1 MDVLV
6 IGGNRFMGRSL
17 VLRLLFA
24 RHRVTVLN
32 RGTLPAPAGAA
43 WLRADRTTD
52 ELDRVL
58 DGRTFDAVIDFAC
71 FTGED
76 ARGAMRALASRTG
89 HYVMIS
95 TGQVYLVREGLHGP
109 TTESDYAGPVMA
121 APPTAEDRPDWEYG
135 IGKRD
140 AEDVI
145 AAAPALRSTRLR
157 IPMVSGEGD
166 PKLRYER
173 YLWRMLDGGPLFVPN
188 PDAIAR
194 HVYRGHVVE
203 AIMKLLERTP
213 ASGALNNAFNV
224 AQVEQPTVRELV
236 ELIGRAAGCAVT
248 IDEAPASELLTAGID
263 PRDGSPF
270 SSRWM
275 SRIDPARAI
284 STLALDQVPLDAY
297 VRSIVTHALANLTT
311 PPPGFHEQRAKE
323 LGFRRA

>member
-32 RGTLPAPAGAA
+32 RGTLPAPEGAA
-43 WLRADRTTD
+43 WLRADRTTG

-71 FTGED
+71 FTGDD
-76 ARGAMRALASRTG
+76 ARGAVRALASRTG

-95 TGQVYLVREGLHGP
+95 TGQVYLVREGLQGV
-109 TTESDYAGPVMA
+109 TRESDYAGPVMA
-121 APPTAEDRPDWEYG
+121 APPTPDDRPDWEYG

-145 AAAPALRSTRLR
+145 AAATELRSTRLR

-188 PDAIAR
+188 PEAIAR

-203 AIMKLLERTP
+203 AIVKLLERRP
-213 ASGALNNAFNV
+213 DGDVFNV

-248 IDEAPASELLTAGID
+248 IETTPASELLAAGID

-275 SRIDPARAI
+275 SRIDPSRAI
-284 STLALDQVPLDAY
+284 ATLALEQVPLDEY
-297 VRSIVTHALANLTT
+297 VRSIVAHALANLTT
-311 PPPGFHEQRAKE
+311 PPPGYHEQRAKE
-323 LGFRRA
+323 RGFRRR